1 MLKNQKIRYY
11 TTAAL
16 LLCSSLL
23 FAQDIKFTA
32 SVSKTQVGTGE
43 PFEVTFSIN
52 GNGDRFTPPDF
63 SGFQLL
69 SGPNVSTSMTSING
83 STTVSNSYSYDLV
96 AVKEGSAIIG
106 AAAIVANGRR
116 FSTSPIRLTVVKGQ
130 PVRQNSQQQSAPDNS
145 ITDAGTADL
154 SKSLFLKA
162 DADKTTVYQ
171 GEQLILSY
179 RLYTRA
185 GIVDSRVDKL
195 PDLNGFWSQD
205 VKSKQ
210 QQVQWRTETYKGQK
224 YNVADVKQTILFPEH
239 AGDITIN
246 PFEMTFIAR
255 VTAPSN
261 DIMDQFFGASYKD
274 VKYSAKSKP
283 LVIHVKPLPEAGKPA
298 GFSGAV
304 GRFTIAEAVDKAEL
318 KANETL
324 NYNIKVSGSGNL
336 KLLKTLTA
344 DFPHDFEKYD
354 PKITDTISEDPNG
367 VSGSR
372 IYNYLLIP
380 RHQGDFTIEPIQFSY
395 FNPVTRKYVTLPGRA
410 FKIKVNKGI
419 GGNNVT
425 AFSSGNQQD
434 VQLLDKDIRYIKTGA
449 AGLCRI
455 GDQFYGSLGF
465 WLLLAAGP
473 VLCVAGFIYR
483 NQNRKYNS
491 DIVLVKKRG
500 AGKEAAKHL
509 SNAQK
514 HLDAKDTKGF
524 YEAVFKGLY
533 GYLSHKLNIA
543 AADLN
548 RENIASNLRSISVD
562 DQVVSRLLDTLDL
575 CEMARY
581 APVTQLS
588 ENEVL
593 EKAKSII
600 NEIENEI

>member
-1 MLKNQKIRYY
+1 MLKKQKIRYY
-11 TTAAL
+11 ITAVL

-63 SGFQLL
+63 NGFQLL

-96 AVKEGSAIIG
+96 AVKEGTAVIG
-106 AAAIVANGRR
+106 AATVVANGRR
-116 FSTSPIRLTVVKGQ
+116 LSTSPIRMTIVKGQ
-130 PVRQNSQQQSAPDNS
+130 PVRQNSQSQNTPDNRVTEAS
-145 ITDAGTADL
+145 TADL
-154 SKSLFLKA
+154 SKSLFLRA

-171 GEQLILSY
+171 GEQVILSY
-179 RLYTRA
+179 RLYTRV

-205 VKSKQ
+205 VKTKQ
-210 QQVQWRTETYKGQK
+210 QQVAWRTETYKGQK

-239 AGDITIN
+239 AGDITVN

-261 DIMDQFFGASYKD
+261 DVMDQFFGDSYKD

-283 LVIHVKPLPEAGKPA
+283 LIIHVKPLPEAGKPA

-304 GRFTIAEAVDKAEL
+304 GRFTIAESVDKTQL

-324 NYNIKVSGSGNL
+324 NYSIKVSGSGNL

-354 PKITDTISEDPNG
+354 PKITDTIAEGPNG

-395 FNPVTRKYVTLPGRA
+395 FNPATKKYVTLPGKA
-410 FKIKVNKGI
+410 FRIKVNKGVA
-419 GGNNVT
+419 GNNVT
-425 AFSSGNQQD
+425 AFSTADQKD
-434 VQLLDKDIRYIKTGA
+434 VQLLDKDIRYIKTGTPDLSP
-449 AGLCRI
+449 AGDR
-455 GDQFYGSLGF
+455 FYGSLGF

-473 VLCVAGFIYR
+473 VACLAGFIYR
-483 NQNRKYNS
+483 NQNRKNNS
-491 DIVLVKKRG
+491 DLVQVKKRR

-509 SNAQK
+509 ANAQK
-514 HLDAKDTKGF
+514 QLDVKDTKGF

-548 RENIASNLRSISVD
+548 RENISSSLKAIAVD
-562 DQVVSRLLDTLDL
+562 DQVTGRLLDTLDL

-588 ENEVL
+588 EQAVL